1 MARWLAV
8 CTCNNGGKWLGGL
21 LCVHVIIMEERPC
34 SIC

>member
-21 LCVHVIIMEERPC
+21 LCVHVIMEE
-34 SIC
+34 SG